1 MMLSEKK
8 KATSKKRTLPSTQRE
23 EREEDRISTGSY
35 STHTRWTVSTK
46 NPKKMLITYFVQN
59 SRGDNNNNKEK
70 NVAVYEIE
78 EDHIRV
84 KDLIGRHSSQP
95 FQKQQQQQKSY
106 ETTKTTDKFPLG
118 PARNL
123 HFRCKVYLGKDRKRY
138 GWMDLD
144 RNSDRIVP
152 KYNGCICLKLLQ
164 LRPGLLVSRTDSLRF
179 KHKHTSVMDTVKEN
193 AKMHLKSVVGS
204 LSGFMSQFVSE
215 KQPREPPSKAARAEI
230 NRLKRWSGTSVSSK
244 VHEKLLKRL
253 WKARVP
259 NSSFKQKSSK
269 WVDMGFQSSNP
280 VSDFRGGG
288 ELALRSL
295 VYVVFE
301 PLCSR
306 EPHYSYPFTDSQ
318 H

>member
-1 MMLSEKK
+1 
-8 KATSKKRTLPSTQRE
+8 
-23 EREEDRISTGSY
+23 
-35 STHTRWTVSTK
+35 
-46 NPKKMLITYFVQN
+46 
-59 SRGDNNNNKEK
+59 
-70 NVAVYEIE
+70 
-78 EDHIRV
+78 
-84 KDLIGRHSSQP
+84 
-95 FQKQQQQQKSY
+95 
-106 ETTKTTDKFPLG
+106 
-118 PARNL
+118 
-123 HFRCKVYLGKDRKRY
+123 
-138 GWMDLD
+138 MDLD
-144 RNSDRIVP
+144 RDSDMVVP

-164 LRPGLLVSRTDSLRF
+164 LRPGLLESNPETDSLTF
-179 KHKHTSVMDTVKEN
+179 KHKHTSVMDTVKQN

-204 LSGFMSQFVSE
+204 LSGFMSQLVSD
-215 KQPREPPSKAARAEI
+215 KRPREPPSKAARAEI

-301 PLCSR
+301 RLCSR